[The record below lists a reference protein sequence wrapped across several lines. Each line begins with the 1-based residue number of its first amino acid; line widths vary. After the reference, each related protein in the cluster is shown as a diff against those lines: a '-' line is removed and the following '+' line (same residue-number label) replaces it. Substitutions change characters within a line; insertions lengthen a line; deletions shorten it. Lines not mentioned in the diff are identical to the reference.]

1 MTMKSGLLIAAAG
14 LALATAIAAAPAGAT
29 VTYSFTDGPAH
40 SPTTGYTV
48 IDTFDSAAGITG
60 SGFQIKVPPADG
72 AGAPPA
78 NSDPAGTSYLSV
90 LGGGDATINFAAVG
104 GPASV
109 SSFEFDWGSLDSY
122 NTLTILSSDGSVSV
136 VPGSTFMNPANGD
149 QHSPG
154 TNGLFTVTGSGGTTF
169 TGIELTSSTNSFEID
184 NLAVGVPEPGVWA
197 MMLMGF
203 GGVGTMIRSRRRQAL
218 AAG

>member
-1 MTMKSGLLIAAAG
+1 MKSHLFVATAG
-14 LALATAIAAAPAGAT
+14 LALAAAIAAAPASAA
-29 VTYSFTDGPAH
+29 VVYSFTDGPAH
-40 SPTTGYTV
+40 SPSAGYTV

-72 AGAPPA
+72 NGAPPA
-78 NSDPAGTSYLSV
+78 NSVPAGSSYLSV
-90 LGGGDATINFAAVG
+90 LGGGDAVINFAAVG

-122 NTLTILSSDGSVSV
+122 NTLTIFSSDGTVMAI
-136 VPGSTFMNPANGD
+136 PGSTFTNPANGD

-184 NLAVGVPEPGVWA
+184 NLAVGNVPEPGIWA
-197 MMLMGF
+197 MMLIGF
-203 GGVGTMIRSRRRQAL
+203 GGVGAAMRSRRRQAL
-218 AAG
+218 ATT